1 MTCQPNNFNHNGMEN
16 IWSKFELRATFPVGA
31 TQSGDMKKYR
41 IFSKSLSG
49 GKPKIQKMSLGNNKS
64 PSKKKCLS
72 GKTKAQGI
80 A

>member
-1 MTCQPNNFNHNGMEN
+1 MTCQPHNVNHNGMEN

-49 GKPKIQKMSLGNNKS
+49 GKPKIEKMYIEGQVIEKVTEHRSW
-64 PSKKKCLS
+64 
-72 GKTKAQGI
+72 
-80 A
+80 